1 MVKAMNII
9 VNKTKNPTP
18 YISNLNI
25 IKAKRPETLKA
36 IKAVNNQPKITL
48 STPLTLKTA
57 LSLPQALSLK
67 EVAIATMKVTKVVE
81 RGNFIEVAKA
91 IRELETERLT
101 EARTKSKA
109 GGFAMSISFLLGLN
123 G

>member
-81 RGNFIEVAKA
+81 SGSFKEVAKA

>member
-1 MVKAMNII
+1 MVIVMNRI
-9 VNKTKNPTP
+9 VNNTKNPTP

-36 IKAVNNQPKITL
+36 IKAVKSQPKITL

-81 RGNFIEVAKA
+81 SGSFKEVAKA

-109 GGFAMSISFLLGLN
+109 GGFSTLLSLFFDL
-123 G
+123 